1 MRDCCTAA
9 RGGICPCRHCRRQC
23 KIFAS
28 GVNFSIFTHF
38 LCFFLLK
45 LLKLGEIDGV
55 KFLAWKS
62 GGVKFWTN
70 SMSALTGCLDIFT
83 LSANVRISKWLLLG
97 FLVGIFPGFLSPWFA
112 LGHTSRSLLGWLGL
126 CSRRA
131 IGHSWSHTK
140 HHHHNYH
147 DHNRKDGNDNHRH
160 YYYHHHP
167 GDLVQTILIG
177 PLGCESWFLEWV
189 NWEYFSNIGKGAN
202 QQHHSQTKLIIVL
215 LWFQQGLNS

>member
-1 MRDCCTAA
+1 MPEVR
-9 RGGICPCRHCRRQC
+9 
-23 KIFAS
+23 S
-28 GVNFSIFTHF
+28 
-38 LCFFLLK
+38 
-45 LLKLGEIDGV
+45 
-55 KFLAWKS
+55 W
-62 GGVKFWTN
+62 
-70 SMSALTGCLDIFT
+70 ALTGCLDIFT

-97 FLVGIFPGFLSPWFA
+97 FLVDIFAGFLSPRFA

-189 NWEYFSNIGKGAN
+189 NWKYSSNIGERAN
-202 QQHHSQTKLIIVL
+202 NIIHKQNWSLSYNDFNRVLTVNTRIMLWPSLFQSKSNIGWVSQIHYQAKM
-215 LWFQQGLNS
+215 SK

>member
-1 MRDCCTAA
+1 MHEVR
-9 RGGICPCRHCRRQC
+9 
-23 KIFAS
+23 S
-28 GVNFSIFTHF
+28 
-38 LCFFLLK
+38 
-45 LLKLGEIDGV
+45 
-55 KFLAWKS
+55 W
-62 GGVKFWTN
+62 
-70 SMSALTGCLDIFT
+70 ALTGCLDIFT

-215 LWFQQGLNS
+215 LCPIHSSMIKSTITINEMGGWSRCYTPTPEETIFVTILL